1 MDCVQEEEDQADESF
16 WWDSF
21 WNQMLHD
28 VPEEEMEEQELRGE
42 QSIRVRCVCCAKNLY
57 RQPEDLLTAALLLLL
72 LCH

>member
-1 MDCVQEEEDQADESF
+1 MFRSIREIGRKVIAIKMDCVQEEEDQADESF

-42 QSIRVRCVCCAKNLY
+42 
-57 RQPEDLLTAALLLLL
+57 
-72 LCH
+72 